1 MMNAMMGKCSL
12 AGHYM
17 FLSLMIS
24 CERKETS
31 TSTNVAASCQ
41 VDELYEGSEQK
52 ITAKNL
58 GFEAALWLD
67 RKSADSFEFRASA
80 GNPTVVEGLR
90 KTLAQLNYKH
100 FTADP
105 RIEGV
110 IITRKSFRGDAES
123 GKKIQIRHIP
133 IVNGY
138 ANVGD
143 QSPIYIAPEMLLKFI
158 PLEEQ

>member
-1 MMNAMMGKCSL
+1 MMNAMIEKCSL
-12 AGHYM
+12 AGCYL
-17 FLSLMIS
+17 FLFLMGS

-31 TSTNVAASCQ
+31 ASINVAGSCQ
-41 VDELYEGSEQK
+41 VDEPYEGSEQK
-52 ITAKNL
+52 NAAKNL

-67 RKSADSFEFRASA
+67 RISHDSFEIRASA
-80 GNPTVVEGLR
+80 GNPTVVDGLR

-110 IITRKSFRGDAES
+110 IVTRKSFRGDAEAD
-123 GKKIQIRHIP
+123 KKIQIRHIP
-133 IVNGY
+133 IVNGH

-143 QSPIYIAPEMLLKFI
+143 QSPIYIAPEMLLRCI
-158 PLEEQ
+158 PFEGQ